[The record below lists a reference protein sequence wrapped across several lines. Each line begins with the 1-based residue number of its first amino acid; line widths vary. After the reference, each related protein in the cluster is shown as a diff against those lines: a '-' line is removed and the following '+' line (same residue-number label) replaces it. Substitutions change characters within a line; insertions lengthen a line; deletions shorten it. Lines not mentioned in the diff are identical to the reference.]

1 MAQQIE
7 KFEAETKLKDT
18 EIQLLTE
25 QNQRLSLTTEIEST
39 LFEIDFEFLPNVLS
53 NCMTSCNQ
61 NSKE

>member
-39 LFEIDFEFLPNVLS
+39 L
-53 NCMTSCNQ
+53 
-61 NSKE
+61 